1 MLLTDNDEKKK
12 VFKEFFKTPIS
23 FFKNEDFVPDLKK
36 EILSKEIKGIES
48 NIAPLMK
55 HNLVESDFKFLTRDH
70 LPVIRDFNGWVY
82 DCLKQTINQLQEE
95 DVHYEV
101 MIRESWYHI
110 TKTNGVHEPH
120 THPGCSWCGLYYVQ
134 SGDKGS
140 GQTKFDSP
148 LKSTYMDRGS
158 FWLGNN
164 TGIGVDPQ
172 DGVLV
177 LFPSYLM
184 HYQSLYKGSQDRIV
198 IGFNCVVHECLSLK
212 D

>member
-1 MLLTDNDEKKK
+1 MLLKDNDNKIINN
-12 VFKEFFKTPIS
+12 FFSTPVS
-23 FFKNEDFVPDLKK
+23 FWKCEDFLPDLKK

-48 NIAPLMK
+48 NIAPLLK

-70 LPVIRDFNGWVY
+70 LPVIKNLNSWIYG
-82 DCLKQTINQLQEE
+82 CLKQTINTLQKE

-101 MIRESWYHI
+101 TIRESWYHI

-120 THPGCSWCGLYYVQ
+120 IHPGCSWCGLYYVQ
-134 SGDKGS
+134 SGDEGS
-140 GQTKFDSP
+140 GQTIFDSP
-148 LKSTYMDRGS
+148 LKSTYIDRGN

-164 TGIGVDPQ
+164 SGMAIDPR
-172 DGVLV
+172 DGLLV

-198 IGFNCVVHECLSLK
+198 IGFNCIVNESK
-212 D
+212 GEK

>member
-1 MLLTDNDEKKK
+1 MLLKDNDNKIINN
-12 VFKEFFKTPIS
+12 FFSTPVS
-23 FFKNEDFVPDLKK
+23 FWKCEDFLPDLKK

-48 NIAPLMK
+48 NIAPLLK

-70 LPVIRDFNGWVY
+70 LPVIKNLNSWIY
-82 DCLKQTINQLQEE
+82 SCLKQTINTLQKE

-101 MIRESWYHI
+101 TIRESWYHI

-120 THPGCSWCGLYYVQ
+120 IHPGCSWCGLYYVQ
-134 SGDKGS
+134 SGDEGS
-140 GQTKFDSP
+140 GQTIFDSP
-148 LKSTYMDRGS
+148 LKSTYIDRGN

-164 TGIGVDPQ
+164 SGMAIDPR
-172 DGVLV
+172 DGLLV

-198 IGFNCVVHECLSLK
+198 IGFNCIVNESK
-212 D
+212 GEK

>member
-1 MLLTDNDEKKK
+1 MLLKDNDNKIINN
-12 VFKEFFKTPIS
+12 FFSTPVS
-23 FFKNEDFVPDLKK
+23 FWKCEDFVPDLKK

-48 NIAPLMK
+48 NIAPLLK

-70 LPVIRDFNGWVY
+70 LPVIKNLNSWIY
-82 DCLKQTINQLQEE
+82 SCLKQTINTLQKE

-101 MIRESWYHI
+101 TIRESWYHI

-120 THPGCSWCGLYYVQ
+120 IHPGCSWCGLYYVQ
-134 SGDKGS
+134 SGDEGS
-140 GQTKFDSP
+140 GQTIFDSP
-148 LKSTYMDRGS
+148 LKSTYIDRGN

-164 TGIGVDPQ
+164 SGMAIDPR
-172 DGVLV
+172 DGLLV

-198 IGFNCVVHECLSLK
+198 IGFNCIVNESK
-212 D
+212 GEK